1 MLSSGLTG
9 DPEGPRAGRELRHGL
24 PLSVNFAWTTV
35 GHLVYAACQWGQLSI
50 LAKLGSPEML
60 GEFVLALAVTSPV
73 MMLSSLELRSIQVTD
88 ADREYSFGHYLG
100 LRLATAT
107 LGLLSI
113 VGFTAVM
120 GYVRETA
127 LVIVAIG
134 LAKAIGS
141 VSEAYH
147 GLLQLHERMDRVAK
161 SLMIN
166 GPLSLAALATDVF
179 LTGSVLWGAL
189 GMAAAAAA
197 VLLAYDVRSGR
208 AVLRAVHQMG
218 SADNDGAKT
227 AELTRP
233 RWEVRTLASLA
244 WLALPL
250 GLVRMLMSLNTS
262 IPRYAIERYVGRSQ
276 LGVFAA
282 MAYFKV
288 AGDLVVTALGR
299 SATPQLARDYAER
312 EASPFLRLLA
322 KLVASGMLLGVVG
335 VAATI
340 VAGRTILSF
349 LYQPEYA
356 SQLDVFVW
364 LMSAAGI
371 NYVVSFLG
379 YGMTAA
385 RQFKVQLPLMAIAA
399 GSTALICLWLV
410 PVLGLQGAALA
421 LVVST
426 GMRAAG
432 SIVVVAHALRLLS
445 LYTAPSEV

>member
-9 DPEGPRAGRELRHGL
+9 DPEGLRPGRELRHGL

-50 LAKLGSPEML
+50 LAKLGSPKML
-60 GEFVLALAVTSPV
+60 GEFVLAFAVASPV

-100 LRLATAT
+100 LCLATAT

-147 GLLQLHERMDRVAK
+147 SLLQLHERMDRVAK

-166 GPLSLAALATDVF
+166 SPLSLAALATDMF

-250 GLVRMLMSLNTS
+250 GLVRMLMSLNTT

-276 LGVFAA
+276 LGVLRPWLISRWQEIWWWLPWGGRPRHSWRETMLSEKPRRFSG
-282 MAYFKV
+282 FLPSSLLQGCCSV
-288 AGDLVVTALGR
+288 SLVSR
-299 SATPQLARDYAER
+299 RQS
-312 EASPFLRLLA
+312 S
-322 KLVASGMLLGVVG
+322 LGVQSCPFFTSPNTP
-335 VAATI
+335 ASWTS
-340 VAGRTILSF
+340 LS
-349 LYQPEYA
+349 
-356 SQLDVFVW
+356 
-364 LMSAAGI
+364 G
-371 NYVVSFLG
+371 
-379 YGMTAA
+379 
-385 RQFKVQLPLMAIAA
+385 
-399 GSTALICLWLV
+399 
-410 PVLGLQGAALA
+410 
-421 LVVST
+421 
-426 GMRAAG
+426 
-432 SIVVVAHALRLLS
+432 
-445 LYTAPSEV
+445 